1 MINFASCWSTWIT
14 PGRVIAMFSL
24 ESFHKEYET
33 ETTEVAI
40 KDRKFQILLPGFLP
54 RFIDT
59 QDVFHEFPLWAKIW
73 QASWVLADYLAGMPV
88 EAQKQFLELGA
99 GVGLVSIVA
108 ASLGHRIT
116 MSEHNY
122 DALQFARANALI
134 NECPRLPI
142 VDLDWNR
149 PQSPGRFDYI
159 VASEVTYKKEDC
171 RPLVKLLKACLEPD
185 GEVILAGE
193 MRKSS
198 MDFYKELEQ
207 WFNIRVQKKKLRSDN
222 QEVNIY
228 LFRMTLKG

>member
-1 MINFASCWSTWIT
+1 
-14 PGRVIAMFSL
+14 MFSL
-24 ESFHKEYET
+24 ESFYKEYET
-33 ETTEVAI
+33 ETTEVVVNG
-40 KDRKFQILLPGFLP
+40 RKFQILQPKFLDGF
-54 RFIDT
+54 INT
-59 QDVFHEFPLWAKIW
+59 HDVFHEFPLWAKIW

-88 EAQKQFLELGA
+88 KAKKKFLELGA
-99 GVGLVSIVA
+99 GIGLVSIA
-108 ASLGHRIT
+108 AAAFGHRIT
-116 MSEHNY
+116 MSEHNH

-149 PQSPGRFDYI
+149 PQSPGRFDCI

-171 RPLVKLLKACLEPD
+171 QLLVKLLKAFLKPD

-198 MDFYKELEQ
+198 MDFYKELENR
-207 WFNIRVQKKKLRSDN
+207 FNISVQKKILRSDTE
-222 QEVNIY
+222 EVNIY

>member
-1 MINFASCWSTWIT
+1 
-14 PGRVIAMFSL
+14 MFSL
-24 ESFHKEYET
+24 ESFYKEYET
-33 ETTEVAI
+33 ETTEVVVNG
-40 KDRKFQILLPGFLP
+40 RKFQILQPKFLDGF
-54 RFIDT
+54 INT
-59 QDVFHEFPLWAKIW
+59 HDVFQEFPLWAKIW

-88 EAQKQFLELGA
+88 KAKKQFLELGA
-99 GVGLVSIVA
+99 GIGLVSIA
-108 ASLGHRIT
+108 AAAFGHRIT
-116 MSEHNY
+116 MSEHNH

-149 PQSPGRFDYI
+149 PQSPGRFDCI

-171 RPLVKLLKACLEPD
+171 QLLVKLLKAFLKPD

-198 MDFYKELEQ
+198 MDFYKELENR
-207 WFNIRVQKKKLRSDN
+207 FNISVQKKILRSDTE
-222 QEVNIY
+222 EVNIY